1 MLLDFAGACSQQEIR
16 PIAISDDFFSWA
28 SPRASTREPPRAP
41 PSHILASVAS
51 RALKIGIQGF
61 SGMRISVPMFILLG
75 APQGAP
81 QGPP

>member
-1 MLLDFAGACSQQEIR
+1 VVDLAGACSQQEIR
-16 PIAISDDFFSWA
+16 PTALRNDSLAWA
-28 SPRASTREPPRAP
+28 SPRASTWEPPRAP
-41 PSHILASVAS
+41 PSHILASVGS